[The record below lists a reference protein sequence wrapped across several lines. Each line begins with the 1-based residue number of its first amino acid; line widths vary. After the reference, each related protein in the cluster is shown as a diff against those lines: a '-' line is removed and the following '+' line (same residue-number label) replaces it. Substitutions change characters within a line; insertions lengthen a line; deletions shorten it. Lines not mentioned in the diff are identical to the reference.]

1 MFSGAVAIQGM
12 LSASSFIVG
21 LLLVRRTSNAE
32 YGYYVLITSAILL
45 ATSVQWSLIS
55 PPMVIRLNAADQ
67 AERAD
72 LIGGLRRDQLR
83 LLPWLLVAAAIA
95 VVLLW
100 PSGRIDAR
108 MTVTL
113 IAGALAMMAALHRDF
128 LRSVLFAYHRPND
141 VLRSDFVYCLLLI
154 AGAFIAT
161 LLPLSA
167 AVATIGVLVGCIASC
182 YMLGSALRRQEP
194 WSPVPPPGTL
204 RTIARLG
211 ALSALGSGIHW
222 SFSQGYNYLVAGTLD
237 INAVAALAATRM
249 FVMPVNLL
257 STGIGT
263 LMFPTTARWLRDIAP
278 GKVFGRLVLVS
289 SAMAL
294 ASGCYLL
301 CMWLGRDWV
310 FDRLLKKHFLNGDT
324 LVLLWVAISLVM
336 IFRDQLLHLL
346 VARARFHLTSSL
358 TAVSA
363 VISISC
369 SIVAMRQHGAVGAL
383 IGLLTGEVFNVV
395 GIVILSLR
403 DVRAAQVAQPVS

>member
-12 LSASSFIVG
+12 LSASSFVVG
-21 LLLVRRTSNAE
+21 LLLVRRTSNAQ

-55 PPMVIRLNAADQ
+55 PPMVIRMNAADRT
-67 AERAD
+67 ERAD

-95 VVLLW
+95 VLLLW
-100 PSGRIDAR
+100 PSGHIDAG
-108 MTVTL
+108 MAVTL

-167 AVATIGVLVGCIASC
+167 AIAAVGVLMGCIAGC
-182 YMLGSALRRQEP
+182 YMLGNALHRHEP
-194 WSPVPPPGTL
+194 WNSAPPPGTM
-204 RTIARLG
+204 RAIASFG

-263 LMFPTTARWLRDIAP
+263 LLFPTTARWLRDIAP

-310 FDRLLKKHFLNGDT
+310 FDRLLKKRFLDGDT

-369 SIVAMRQHGAVGAL
+369 SVVAIRHLGAIGAL
-383 IGLLTGEVFNVV
+383 IGLLTGEVFNVA
-395 GIVILSLR
+395 GIVVLSLR
-403 DVRAAQVAQPVS
+403 DVRAAETAPPIS